1 MIVMIC
7 PLCEGKEHHYVDEQI
22 EDIGNQ
28 TFLCTYFQCLG
39 CGATISVERA
49 IKE

>member
-7 PLCEGKEHHYVDEQI
+7 PLCEGKKHDYVDEQI

-28 TFLCTYFQCLG
+28 TFLCTYFQCLE
-39 CGATISVERA
+39 CGATISVERP